1 MVITSVPY
9 SLYCK
14 FSSTVSISICE
25 HLDRSIAREQIEE
38 NRHNPEV
45 IQELQDWLLGF
56 IVYSLGILVH
66 WVHCGSCLLSNLA
79 EGR

>member
-45 IQELQDWLLGF
+45 IQELQDWLLYVIGY
-56 IVYSLGILVH
+56 IVAV
-66 WVHCGSCLLSNLA
+66 VC
-79 EGR
+79 